1 MIDVLNFIKSG
12 LESIGVNYE
21 FGEWT
26 SDVVY
31 PYFVGEYQES
41 AGDSEDGFQSS
52 TFILAGFTRNTWLEL
67 EQEKEKIEKLFSQ
80 VSGETAIAESGN
92 AVAVF
97 YSHSLIIPTGD
108 AELKKIEIYLDCKEW
123 KVT

>member
-1 MIDVLNFIKSG
+1 MIDLLNLFKVTLEG
-12 LESIGVNYE
+12 LGINYE

-26 SDVVY
+26 SDIVY

-41 AGDSEDGFQSS
+41 ASDSEDGLQPS
-52 TFILAGFTRNTWLEL
+52 TFILTGFSRNSVLEL
-67 EQEKEKIEKLFSQ
+67 AQAKEKIKGFFKPE
-80 VSGETAIAESGN
+80 GITAIAESGN
-92 AVAVF
+92 AMAVS
-97 YSHSLIIPTGD
+97 YSHSLVIPTGD